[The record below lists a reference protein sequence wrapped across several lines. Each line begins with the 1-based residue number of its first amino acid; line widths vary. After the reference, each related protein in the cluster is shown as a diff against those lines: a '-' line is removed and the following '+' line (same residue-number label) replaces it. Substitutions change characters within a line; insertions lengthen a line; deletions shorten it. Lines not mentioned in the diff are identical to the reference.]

1 MVGRSPSELCNTW
14 KRSLENFVPFC
25 WNIRRGE
32 AKKDKKKIGKGGMYA
47 RDFYPMMDYRA
58 TANCST
64 LFLFFPRRKNSD
76 LVRDRRCGIFAFFLS
91 LNVNT
96 HRL

>member
-1 MVGRSPSELCNTW
+1 M
-14 KRSLENFVPFC
+14 
-25 WNIRRGE
+25 RR
-32 AKKDKKKIGKGGMYA
+32 KYIGKGGMYA

-76 LVRDRRCGIFAFFLS
+76 LVRDRRCRDFCFFSFFKCKHTPPLTELS
-91 LNVNT
+91 STL
-96 HRL
+96 